1 MDPITGDAT
10 YSTEKQ
16 AIPNLTLKGFHEIDQ
31 IKEELERVCP
41 RVVSCADILSLATRD
56 AVVLV
61 KYTYH
66 CIFLFFFFSFSPFLV
81 VLSSLFDCGVY

>member
-1 MDPITGDAT
+1 MDPTKGDDI
-10 YSTEKQ
+10 YSSEKQ
-16 AIPNLTLKGFHEIDQ
+16 AIPNLTLKGFDEIDQ

-61 KYTYH
+61 NTY
-66 CIFLFFFFSFSPFLV
+66 IIAFLSPFSFHFL
-81 VLSSLFDCGVY
+81 